1 MCSLSIQ
8 FIFCCGEY
16 RNRTDDLLTV
26 SDFKIHKNTKHR
38 IFNILEH
45 KKGTPVFCFNFCQH

>member
-8 FIFCCGEY
+8 FIFCCGKY
-16 RNRTDDLLTV
+16 RNRTDDLLTA

-38 IFNILEH
+38 IFNIIEH
-45 KKGTPVFCFNFCQH
+45 KKGTPIF